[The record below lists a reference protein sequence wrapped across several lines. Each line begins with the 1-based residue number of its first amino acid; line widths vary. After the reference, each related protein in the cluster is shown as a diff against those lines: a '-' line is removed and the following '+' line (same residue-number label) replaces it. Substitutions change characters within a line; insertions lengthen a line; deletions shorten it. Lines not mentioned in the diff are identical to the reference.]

1 MRSGLGPTLTI
12 VLLVVAQSARASCVL
27 GQTTRLELDLTAS
40 RLDYD
45 SIAPVNAPSV
55 SALAEWQGP
64 SFYGRLS
71 SGLVAFQDAGWS
83 VQGRGTLS
91 GWLTP
96 LGDASPFRF
105 ELGGSA
111 GGSHHSSGFN
121 TGSAGVD
128 ARLHALGRRIG
139 GWVGVG
145 LAGAGNSYDSA
156 AVRGYAPSLGLWL
169 QDGTLRGTASYQHLV
184 VEGEAYPEASTALTL
199 TRGRLDLTAYGGIR
213 GWPGD
218 TRGIDE
224 AWAGATA
231 AFWLSNRAALVV
243 SGGGYPADVLQ
254 RLPGGRFLSFAV
266 RLTPRRVRPVPVTA
280 TAPIVFTVE
289 QAGAGQIGFDVS
301 GATRV
306 EVAGDWTGWQTVPL
320 ERGDRGR
327 WVLPTR
333 LEPGAYRFNLLI
345 DGERW
350 LVPDGVPT
358 IDDGFGGVVG
368 LLIVARPG
376 EGL

>member
-1 MRSGLGPTLTI
+1 VRSGLGPTLTI
-12 VLLVVAQSARASCVL
+12 ALLVVGHSARPSCVL
-27 GQTTRLELDLTAS
+27 GQSTRLELDLTAS

-45 SIAPVNAPSV
+45 SLSPLNAPSV

-64 SFYGRLS
+64 SLYGRLS
-71 SGLVAFQDAGWS
+71 SGLVAFQGAGWS

-96 LGDASPFRF
+96 FGDASPIRL

-121 TGSAGVD
+121 TGSAGAD

-145 LAGAGNSYDSA
+145 MAGAENSYDSV
-156 AVRGYAPSLGLWL
+156 AVRGYTPSLGMWL
-169 QDGTLRGTASYQHLV
+169 QDGNLRGTASYQHLV
-184 VEGEAYPEASTALTL
+184 VDGEAYPEASAALTL
-199 TRGRLDLTAYGGIR
+199 TRWRLDLTAYGGVR

-218 TRGIDE
+218 APGIDE
-224 AWAGATA
+224 GWAGATA

-289 QAGAGQIGFDVS
+289 QAGAGAIGFDVS

-306 EVAGDWTGWQTVPL
+306 EIAGDWTGWQTVPL

-327 WVLPTR
+327 WMLPTH

-368 LLIVARPG
+368 LLIVAKPG